1 MASRKKTPGAIAVV
15 GTGPGDDALLTQRAA
30 QVIDSATVIG
40 GPAAL
45 VERFAARFGEG
56 TERRPDATP
65 SELVTEARAGRS
77 VALLV
82 EGDVLST
89 SAGTAAALAFAR
101 SKLPYEIVPGV
112 PTPLAV
118 ATYAGVAAGGPVTV
132 AEAGE
137 DVTVDWA
144 ALASVPGTVVLTLPA
159 NRVGKVAA
167 ALVEHGRGGSE
178 SAAVTVDGTSTRQR
192 TVVGTLDTLGDDVDG
207 AKLTGDAVLVVGR
220 SVANRDKLSWWESR
234 PLFGLRILVPR
245 TRAQAGETSAL
256 LRSYGADPLEVPT
269 IGVEPPRS
277 PAPMERAI
285 KGLVS
290 GRYQWV
296 AFTSTNAVKAVR
308 EQLEAVGLDARAF
321 AGVKI
326 AAVGTSTA
334 DALAA
339 FGLRCDLVPSG
350 DQSSEGLLADFPE
363 YDDLFDLL
371 DRVFLPRADIATETL
386 VAGLKERGWAVDDIT
401 AYRTVRA
408 SPPPAPVR
416 EAIKG
421 GKVDAAMFTSSSTVR
436 NLVGIA
442 GKPHDRTVIAC
453 IGPAT
458 AATAAELGLRVDV
471 TPREATVPALAAAL
485 AEFMVTKRVEDA
497 RLAEEAAAAKAAGKT
512 SRPKRRAGR

>member
-1 MASRKKTPGAIAVV
+1 MASKKKTAGALALV
-15 GTGPGDDALLTQRAA
+15 GTGPGDTGLLTVRAA
-30 QVIDSATVIG
+30 EVLRDVDIVA

-45 VERFAARFGEG
+45 LDRFGSFAAADAELM
-56 TERRPDATP
+56 PDTAIADV
-65 SELVTEARAGRS
+65 VTEVRGGRS
-77 VALLV
+77 AAILVA
-82 EGDVLST
+82 GDVL
-89 SAGTAAALAFAR
+89 GTTDGLAQVKALGR
-101 SKLPYEIVPGV
+101 SKLSYEVVPGV
-112 PTPLAV
+112 TAPIAV
-118 ATYAGVAAGGPVTV
+118 ASFAGVTTAGLVTV

-137 DVTVDWA
+137 DIAIDWA
-144 ALASVPGTVVLTLPA
+144 GLAAAPGVLVLTLA
-159 NRVGKVAA
+159 AQRTAKVAT
-167 ALVEHGRGGSE
+167 ALVEHGRDGDE
-178 SAAVTVDGTSTRQR
+178 PAALTVAGTSTAQR
-192 TVVGTLDTLGDDVDG
+192 TVSGTLDTIGDEVD
-207 AKLTGDAVLVVGR
+207 AARLTGEATLVVGAP
-220 SVANRDKLSWWESR
+220 VATRDKLSWWESR
-234 PLFGLRILVPR
+234 PLFGLRVLVPR
-245 TRAQAGETSAL
+245 TRAQAGETAQL

-308 EQLEAVGLDARAF
+308 EHLENVGLDARAF
-321 AGVKI
+321 AGVKL
-326 AAVGTSTA
+326 AAVGSSTA
-334 DALAA
+334 AALAD
-339 FGLRCDLVPSG
+339 FGLRADLVPSG
-350 DQSSEGLLADFPE
+350 EQSSEGLLVDFPE
-363 YDDLFDLL
+363 YDDLFDPL

-386 VAGLKERGWAVDDIT
+386 VAGLKERGWAVDDVT

-442 GKPHDRTVIAC
+442 GKPHDKTIIAC

-471 TPREATVPALAAAL
+471 TPKEATVPALAAAL
-485 AEFMVTKRVEDA
+485 AEFVVAKRAEDA
-497 RLAEEAAAAKAAGKT
+497 RLAEEAALVAASK
-512 SRPKRRAGR
+512 PKKRVRR

>member
-1 MASRKKTPGAIAVV
+1 MSKKKTPGAIALV
-15 GTGPGDDALLTQRAA
+15 GTGPGDAALLTQRAT
-30 QVIDSATVIG
+30 QLIEESAVVG

-45 VERFAARFGEG
+45 VARFAALYGPE
-56 TERRPDATP
+56 TEERADASP
-65 SELVTEARAGRS
+65 AELVTEARAGRS
-77 VALLV
+77 VVFLV

-89 SAGTAAALAFAR
+89 SAGTSAAQAFSR
-101 SKLPYEIVPGV
+101 SKLPYEVVPGIPV
-112 PTPLAV
+112 PLAV

-167 ALVEHGRGGSE
+167 ALAEHGRSGSE
-178 SAAVTVDGTSTRQR
+178 PAAVTVDGTTTRQH
-192 TVVGTLDTLGDDVDG
+192 TVVGTLDTIGDEVDG
-207 AKLTGDAVLVVGR
+207 AKLSGEATFVVGR
-220 SVANRDKLSWWESR
+220 TVATRDRFSWWESR
-234 PLFGLRILVPR
+234 PLFGLRVLVPR

-256 LRSYGADPLEVPT
+256 LRGYGADPLEVPT

-308 EQLEAVGLDARAF
+308 EQLEGVGLDARSF

-326 AAVGTSTA
+326 AAVGTATA
-334 DALAA
+334 ETLAD
-339 FGLRCDLVPSG
+339 FGLRCDLLPSG
-350 DQSSEGLLADFPE
+350 EQSSEGLLADFPD
-363 YDDLFDLL
+363 YDDLFDPL

-485 AEFMVTKRVEDA
+485 ADFMVAKRAEDA
-497 RLAEEAAAAKAAGKT
+497 RLAEEAALAKAAGKAA
-512 SRPKRRAGR
+512 RPKRRAGR